1 MPQFW
6 TEPVKKLTCLP
17 KINTCVGNVCHWL
30 AEWESTVASR
40 VIVSEFEVARLDR
53 TARLAGESFAYD
65 EGHGPHATDAD
76 AGYRVGWW
84 LAGTVGLFGLYWLG
98 AI

>member
-1 MPQFW
+1 M
-6 TEPVKKLTCLP
+6 
-17 KINTCVGNVCHWL
+17 
-30 AEWESTVASR
+30 ASR
-40 VIVSEFEVARLDR
+40 VIVSEFEAARLDR

-65 EGHGPHATDAD
+65 EGHGPQSAHAE

>member
-1 MPQFW
+1 
-6 TEPVKKLTCLP
+6 
-17 KINTCVGNVCHWL
+17 
-30 AEWESTVASR
+30 VASR
-40 VIVSEFEVARLDR
+40 IIVSEFEAARLDR

-65 EGHGPHATDAD
+65 EGYVAQAAHID
-76 AGYRVGWW
+76 AGYRIGWW